1 MNWVI
6 RYSEKIQGHTYLEE
20 ILAPIRED
28 IKDYNWIISDTEFGS
43 WNEEL
48 AVNMDEE
55 YFILSAT
62 KFDELLDANVQIYW
76 GVILGIP
83 KKFDIVIDEANLPFA
98 EGNGLIWKNG
108 NIQYRDAELE
118 IVCFDSGYTIVK
130 FKSEVLSKKFHDYFP
145 EAVELEKFSAKF
157 IK

>member
-6 RYSEKIQGHTYLEE
+6 RYSKKIQGHTYLEE

-28 IKDYNWIISDTEFGS
+28 IKDYNWIIADLDFGD

-48 AVNMDEE
+48 PINMDEE
-55 YFILSAT
+55 CFILSPA
-62 KFDELLDANVQIYW
+62 KFDILLNANVQIYW

-83 KKFDIVIDEANLPFA
+83 KRFDIVIDEANLPFA

-108 NIQYRDAELE
+108 NIQYPDAELE
-118 IVCFDSGYTIVK
+118 IVCVDSGYTIVK
-130 FKSEVLSKKFHDYFP
+130 FTNEDLSKKFRDYFP

-157 IK
+157 I